1 MVSGNLKLYQ
11 LFCATNL
18 TLHVSSNST
27 RVSLEVELFSHLLQ
41 TYSIGRQ
48 QLLNITDELTIWYS
62 HVSPCHSPNCSPSPW
77 MLICSN
83 KYTEKSIFNAP
94 CRIHYTNNMP
104 PLAKIISHFENN
116 KLTIKKLIVFVSQK
130 LCTKK
135 EKILEKDA
143 SGLQNSKRAE
153 PQQKKNFF

>member
-11 LFCATNL
+11 LVCATNL
-18 TLHVSSNST
+18 TVHVSSNST

-48 QLLNITDELTIWYS
+48 QLLNITNELTIWYS

-130 LCTKK
+130 LRTKK

-153 PQQKKNFF
+153 PQQKKFFF